1 MEDERGNEIFQLL
14 SESQLYHHR
23 QSPRPGPVRES
34 DVMLV
39 LAGSHLSKPFAP
51 GSFTFRGLEG
61 RADISFKIE
70 KRKHSLFR
78 WEI

>member
-1 MEDERGNEIFQLL
+1 MEDERGNQIFQLL
-14 SESQLYHHR
+14 SESQLYHHH
-23 QSPRPGPVRES
+23 QSPRPVRES
-34 DVMLV
+34 DIMAV